1 MEKPTIEEQ
10 KIAALQESLKESR
23 WEAIKAQHRIVIL
36 LQREVND
43 ATAEMQTNIDLFRI
57 YYPDHEIVEQ

>member
-1 MEKPTIEEQ
+1 MEEPTVEEQ
-10 KIAALQESLKESR
+10 KMAALQESLKDSR

-43 ATAEMQTNIDLFRI
+43 ATAEMQTNIDLFRA

>member
-10 KIAALQESLKESR
+10 KMAALQESLKESR
-23 WEAIKAQHRIVIL
+23 WEAIKAKRRIVVL
-36 LQREVND
+36 LQRELND
-43 ATAEMQTNIDLFRI
+43 ATAEMQTSIALFRA